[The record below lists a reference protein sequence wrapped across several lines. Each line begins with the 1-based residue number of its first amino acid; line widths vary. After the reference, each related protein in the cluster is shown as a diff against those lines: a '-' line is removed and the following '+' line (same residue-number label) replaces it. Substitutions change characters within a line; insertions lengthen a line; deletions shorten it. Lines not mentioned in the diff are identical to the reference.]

1 MEADRIII
9 IHKKDD
15 ENGYYKCDLCDK
27 SRYPFLSWGCY
38 HDDDAHKTA
47 ICLSCIIDLNNSIPD
62 KERHRVIMENL
73 ADYYEKGE

>member
-1 MEADRIII
+1 MEADRIIVI
-9 IHKKDD
+9 NKKDD

-47 ICLSCIIDLNNSIPD
+47 ICLSCIIEL
-62 KERHRVIMENL
+62 IMGNTL
-73 ADYYEKGE
+73 YFEKGE